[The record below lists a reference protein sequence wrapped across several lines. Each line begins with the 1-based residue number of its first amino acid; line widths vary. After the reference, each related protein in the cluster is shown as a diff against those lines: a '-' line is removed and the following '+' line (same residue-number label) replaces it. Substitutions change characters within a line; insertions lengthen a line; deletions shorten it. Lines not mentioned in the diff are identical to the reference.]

1 MKDIVKDSMSKK
13 EYQPIAKKIVWV
25 GIIASIMMYA
35 GFTSAVMVSKM
46 DKFWVDINL
55 PQAFVY
61 STIIIMMSSLTLF
74 LALYFAKQDNQKLV
88 VSFLGLTILLGLS
101 FSYSQIKGWSQ
112 LLGQG
117 NYIAD
122 KIFFDYGAYGNQY
135 SILEN
140 GEEIYHDGR
149 HYYLNEKELTQEE
162 VEDVKSFAYQ
172 ICGDR
177 GRDNMEAYSIKDY
190 GNPYQIKDVKTGETL
205 RFENGTAFIGTD
217 SLTIAQRDELFKF
230 SFGIY
235 NDKPFFIL
243 KGEYGKDFAINLNG
257 ERLDF
262 DNRRL
267 YFPERDLTEEE
278 IKAIKKTVFQG
289 GKEYIIKKGKV
300 YHNDQE
306 IDLSNFETYL
316 DLNKGIQI
324 HLLNGKWTQL
334 RQELNTVQYGEFY
347 QTGNVASSYVW
358 ILTFIHYLH
367 LLIGI
372 IVLFVLFIRALRG
385 MYNKES
391 QMGLVVGGIFWH
403 FLGVLWLYLFV
414 FLQYNH

>member
-55 PQAFVY
+55 PIAFVY
-61 STIIIMMSSLTLF
+61 SSIIITVSSLTLY
-74 LALYFAKQDNQKLV
+74 LALHFAKKDKQTLV
-88 VSFLGLTILLGLS
+88 ITFLGLTVLLGLG
-101 FSYSQIKGWSQ
+101 FSYSQVKGWSQ

-135 SILEN
+135 TILKN
-140 GEEIYHDGR
+140 GEEIYHDGN
-149 HYYLNEKELTQEE
+149 HYSLNGEQLSVSD
-162 VEDVKSFAYQ
+162 VESLRAFTYQ

-177 GRDNMEAYSIKDY
+177 GRVNMMPYKMKDY
-190 GNPYQIKDVKTGETL
+190 GSPYQLKNVKSDEIID
-205 RFENGTAFIGTD
+205 FIDGTAFIGED
-217 SLTIAQRDELFKF
+217 SLTVSQRDELFKF
-230 SFGIY
+230 SFGVY
-235 NDKPFFIL
+235 TKKPFFIL
-243 KGEYGKDFAINLNG
+243 QGEYGKDFAINLNG

-262 DNRRL
+262 DDRKL
-267 YFPERDLTEEE
+267 YFPKRDLTDDE
-278 IKAIKKTVFQG
+278 IYAIKKTVFQG
-289 GKEYIIKKGKV
+289 GKEFVIRKGKV
-300 YHNDQE
+300 FQNDKE
-306 IDLSNFETYL
+306 IEMANFETYF

-324 HLLNGKWTQL
+324 HLLNGEWTQL
-334 RQELNTVQYGEFY
+334 RQELNTIQYGEFY

-358 ILTFIHYLH
+358 ILTFIHFLH

-372 IVLFVLFIRALRG
+372 IVLIVLFVRALKG
-385 MYNKES
+385 IYDKES

-403 FLGVLWLYLFV
+403 FLGALWLYLFV

>member
-46 DKFWVDINL
+46 DKFWVSINL
-55 PQAFVY
+55 PIAFVY
-61 STIIIMMSSLTLF
+61 STIIIILSSLTLY
-74 LALYFAKQDNQKLV
+74 LALYFAKKGKQTLI
-88 VSFLGLTILLGLS
+88 VSFLGLTILLGLA
-101 FSYSQIKGWSQ
+101 FSYSQVKGWSQ
-112 LLGQG
+112 LLKQG

-135 SILEN
+135 TILKN
-140 GEEIYHDGR
+140 GEEIYHDGN
-149 HYYLNEKELTQEE
+149 HYFLNDEQLSVSD
-162 VEDVKSFAYQ
+162 VEDLRAFTYQ

-177 GRDNMEAYSIKDY
+177 GRVSMEPYKIKDY
-190 GNPYQIKDVKTGETL
+190 GNPYQLKNVKSDEVIEF
-205 RFENGTAFIGTD
+205 RNGTAFLGED
-217 SLTIAQRDELFKF
+217 SLTVAQRDELFKF
-230 SFGIY
+230 SFGVY
-235 NDKPFFIL
+235 TKKPFFIL
-243 KGEYGKDFAINLNG
+243 QGEYGKDFAINLNG

-262 DNRRL
+262 DDRKL
-267 YFPERDLTEEE
+267 YFPKRDLTDDE
-278 IKAIKKTVFQG
+278 IHAIKKTVFQG
-289 GKEYIIKKGKV
+289 GKEYVIRKGKV
-300 YHNDQE
+300 FQDDKE
-306 IDLSNFETYL
+306 IDISNFETYF

-334 RQELNTVQYGEFY
+334 RQELNTIQYGEFY

-358 ILTFIHYLH
+358 ILTFIHFLH

-372 IVLFVLFIRALRG
+372 IVLIVLFVRALKG
-385 MYNKES
+385 MYDKES

-403 FLGVLWLYLFV
+403 FLGALWLYLFV

>member
-46 DKFWVDINL
+46 DKFWVNINL
-55 PQAFVY
+55 PQAFFY
-61 STIIIMMSSLTLF
+61 SSIIIVLSSLTLY
-74 LALYFAKQDNQKLV
+74 LALQFAKKDKQTLV
-88 VSFLGLTILLGLS
+88 VTFVGLTIVLGLA
-101 FSYSQIKGWSQ
+101 FSYSQVKGWSQ

-135 SILEN
+135 TILKN
-140 GEEIYHDGR
+140 GEEIYHDGK
-149 HYYLNEKELTQEE
+149 HYSLNGENLSTSD
-162 VEDVKSFAYQ
+162 VESLRAFTYQ

-177 GRDNMEAYSIKDY
+177 GRVNMMPYKVKDY
-190 GNPYQIKDVKTGETL
+190 GSPYQLKDVKSDEIVEF
-205 RFENGTAFIGTD
+205 RNGTAFVGAD
-217 SLTIAQRDELFKF
+217 SLTVSQRDELFKF
-230 SFGIY
+230 SFGVF
-235 NDKPFFIL
+235 NEKPFFVL

-262 DNRRL
+262 DDRKL
-267 YFPERDLTEEE
+267 YFPKRDLTEDE
-278 IKAIKKTVFQG
+278 IHAIKKTVFQG
-289 GKEYIIKKGKV
+289 GKEYVIRKGKV
-300 YHNDQE
+300 FQDDKE
-306 IDLSNFETYL
+306 VDLSNFETYF

-324 HLLNGKWTQL
+324 HLLNGSWTQL
-334 RQELNTVQYGEFY
+334 RQELNTIQYGEFY

-358 ILTFIHYLH
+358 ILTFIHFLH

-372 IVLFVLFIRALRG
+372 IVLIVLFVRALRG
-385 MYNKES
+385 MYDKES

-403 FLGVLWLYLFV
+403 FLGALWLYLFV